1 MNFFEINLENIKE
14 IKQKKNFA
22 VLTDDLPE
30 ELTIVV
36 SSNKDAAETILKD
49 TLKEQKES

>member
-14 IKQKKNFA
+14 IKQKKNSVF
-22 VLTDDLPE
+22 LTDPPE

-36 SSNKDAAETILKD
+36 SSNKDTAETISED
-49 TLKEQKES
+49 TSKEQKES